1 MTNNQIPV
9 ITTGILAQLH
19 GAEVNSIKQN
29 LFFRCC
35 PYGTS

>member
-19 GAEVNSIKQN
+19 GAEVNSI
-29 LFFRCC
+29 
-35 PYGTS
+35 